1 MKKSPSFQIVR
12 GLYVRELTFIADKL
26 SQGRKK
32 WSYDKR
38 SRSSVKR
45 AIGSNVEEEE
55 LVRVLEESLGKE
67 MPNGYAFPETI
78 QFQNIVL
85 GPLGFLKSVVRRKRY
100 DAETVVNIF
109 IRFVRGEKL
118 FKKAIREF
126 QDEIPKEVL
135 NSIIYKG
142 EPSDKSTLIQL
153 VLAYLSDEEI
163 CELMNK
169 LLEKEMIKMGIS
181 GLYEEIEDPWI
192 VTRHGLAL
200 TPEDKPVRNLANLVR
215 NHYEEE
221 DLGPEL
227 RAYSGDFQTKLLE
240 YCIMESPKAILRR
253 LFGLPEL
260 REIAK
265 ELGFVSD
272 KIGST
277 DEVVALI
284 LLGLGFNVPPLL
296 AGVTTYLKDIR
307 KWKGDLSESREVG
320 ERSGIMSQV
329 FVVMEKVLRDLDYFH
344 MVFLWNERLNKL
356 ESDVQEEMPELISR
370 QVKIKALDVFI
381 HKKFRIKK
389 PFERLGFGDLISLMK
404 KVNIALQKVRSLKR
418 KMDRSFGRT
427 WILENKEV
435 KLLNKI
441 SPYRSSFTH
450 TKDYPGDEKCEE
462 IVRLIENLL
471 KQIQLRKTYPLVMR
485 ISREVSDG
493 YGKSYAECIDENGDK
508 WLLYTDAYLETSRP
522 YFVHS
527 KTPNIAVDP
536 VVVEKIF

>member
-1 MKKSPSFQIVR
+1 MKKSPPFQIVR
-12 GLYVRELTFIADKL
+12 GLYLNELTFIADKL

-38 SRSSVKR
+38 SKSSAKR

-67 MPNGYAFPETI
+67 MPNGYTFPRTI
-78 QFQNIVL
+78 QFQKIVF

-100 DAETVVNIF
+100 DAETVVDIF
-109 IRFVRGEKL
+109 TRFVRGQKL
-118 FKKAIREF
+118 LKKSIREF

-153 VLAYLSDEEI
+153 VLTYLSDEEI
-163 CELMNK
+163 CELVNE
-169 LLEKEMIKMGIS
+169 LLAKEKIKMDIS
-181 GLYEEIEDPWI
+181 GLYEDIEYPWI

-200 TPEDKPVRNLANLVR
+200 TPEDRPIRNLANVVR
-215 NHYEEE
+215 DYYGEE

-240 YCIMESPKAILRR
+240 YCIMESPEAILRR

-260 REIAK
+260 RKIAK

-272 KIGST
+272 KVGST

-284 LLGLGFNVPPLL
+284 LLGLGFDVPPLL
-296 AGVTTYLKDIR
+296 AGVTAYLNNIR
-307 KWKGDLSESREVG
+307 KCKGDLSESREVG

-329 FVVMEKVLRDLDYFH
+329 FVIMEKVLRDLAYFYI
-344 MVFLWNERLNKL
+344 VFLWNERLDKL
-356 ESDVQEEMPELISR
+356 ESDVEGEMPELTSR

-381 HKKFRIKK
+381 YKKFHIKK
-389 PFERLGFGDLISLMK
+389 PYERLGFGDFISLMK
-404 KVNIALQKVRSLKR
+404 TANIALQKVRSLKR
-418 KMDRSFGRT
+418 KMDRSFGRI
-427 WILENKEV
+427 WILENKEI

-441 SPYRSSFTH
+441 SPYRSSFTQ
-450 TKDYPGDEKCEE
+450 
-462 IVRLIENLL
+462 RARA
-471 KQIQLRKTYPLVMR
+471 Q
-485 ISREVSDG
+485 
-493 YGKSYAECIDENGDK
+493 
-508 WLLYTDAYLETSRP
+508 
-522 YFVHS
+522 
-527 KTPNIAVDP
+527 
-536 VVVEKIF
+536 